1 MTGGPSCVGDY
12 ARRAAPCD
20 GDATDPRPCTWRA
33 KCYGWQQ
40 ECQTLALDPYTEAER
55 LRAEDGPEAFA
66 ARCRELGDK
75 WGPPPPLPAH
85 RRGGK
90 RRAPA
95 QARRVP
101 DDGPTRR
108 LELFAWHIVDR
119 LRVEIGPIIFPADEA
134 VLVGQLVAVDTL
146 AHRGRLDVAVRTG
159 PSSSVPV
166 LSLTL
171 CPPLE
176 GVEAAV
182 RLEGA
187 EAVDL
192 AAATG
197 AVRLRTL
204 TTGGLPSALV
214 LRRAC
219 VLEPLV
225 GAVASSVRAIHG
237 KG

>member
-33 KCYGWQQ
+33 KCHGWQQ
-40 ECQTLALDPYTEAER
+40 ECSILGLDPYTEAER
-55 LRAEDGPEAFA
+55 LRAEDGPRVFE
-66 ARCRELGDK
+66 ARCRELADK

-90 RRAPA
+90 RRAPPR
-95 QARRVP
+95 ARRVP

-108 LELFAWHIVDR
+108 LELLAWHIVDR
-119 LRVEIGPIIFPADEA
+119 LRAELGPVVFPVDEA
-134 VLVGQLVAVDTL
+134 VLVGQLVAVDML
-146 AHRGRLDVAVRTG
+146 AHRGRLDVSVRTG
-159 PSSSVPV
+159 ASSSVPV
-166 LSLTL
+166 LSLSL
-171 CPPLE
+171 CPGLQ

-187 EAVDL
+187 EAAEL

-197 AVRLRTL
+197 AARLRTL

-219 VLEPLV
+219 ALEPLV
-225 GAVASSVRAIHG
+225 AAVAAAVTAIHG
-237 KG
+237 QG